1 MSAVSRIEEL
11 RRKLQENPRRYF
23 APLANELRVAG
34 APAEAVTLCRAHLP
48 RHPEHLSGFIVYGQS
63 LFDLGEL
70 TEARAVFEQALGV
83 DPENLVA
90 LRYLGD
96 IAKRRGDPAAARRW
110 YERVLEADPRNDAVA
125 SQLDTLSP
133 PPPDVVPFR
142 PPREPAPRAVANAS
156 ARRADPLPET
166 EEDDPFAFPPAL
178 AAPEPEVEFE
188 EGLMAPVVW
197 PDTADLV
204 ARRLT
209 PRALPVFAMPADEDT
224 IAAFGRDSR
233 DPPVA
238 PAQDPEVAALPP
250 APLAPEP
257 ASAESALTEGLL
269 VEGATAERAPDRLPP
284 LGGGEP
290 GLDEGDVAI
299 DAIFGGAFVPP
310 GAVTMAAPSRLDEPG
325 GSHDGLPAE
334 RTRPPATGR
343 AELSPM
349 AVHPESLV
357 PGADED
363 ADEDEEPGSPA
374 SPPSAFYTET
384 MAELLLAQG
393 YAARAVEVF
402 DALVAQRPGDEPLR
416 ARLRAARQQ
425 AEAVRRP
432 HDEAAADV
440 VAPQH
445 SGSPSAFPPPPAH
458 AHAHAPAVPAGVPVT
473 ARERL
478 ARLARPYASDAA
490 ARSGAGARAEG
501 WAADLP
507 VREPL
512 FTGPGRAVDER
523 VARQWAEAFSGPPR
537 GAGNEPDAFD
547 RLWEVE
553 PMTDEPSLEHYFA
566 LRTPPRPAIAFRGSG
581 DAGGA
586 TESGI
591 GGAGA

>member
-11 RRKLQENPRRYF
+11 RRKLEENPRRFF

-34 APAEAVTLCRAHLP
+34 APAEAVALCRAHLP

-125 SQLDTLSP
+125 SQLDTLAP

-142 PPREPAPRAVANAS
+142 PPRESAPRAVANAS
-156 ARRADPLPET
+156 ARRADPLPDS
-166 EEDDPFAFPPAL
+166 EEDDPFAFPQAIPSA
-178 AAPEPEVEFE
+178 EPEVEFE

-209 PRALPVFAMPADEDT
+209 PKALPVFAMPADEDT
-224 IAAFGRDSR
+224 IAAFGREPR

-238 PAQDPEVAALPP
+238 PAQGPVDEALPP
-250 APLAPEP
+250 APLPPDPAPTARALAQGAP
-257 ASAESALTEGLL
+257 AEH
-269 VEGATAERAPDRLPP
+269 APDRLRPQ
-284 LGGGEP
+284 GGGDLE
-290 GLDEGDVAI
+290 LDEGDVAI
-299 DAIFGGAFVPP
+299 DAIFGGTLASPGEVAQPP
-310 GAVTMAAPSRLDEPG
+310 SSRPG
-325 GSHDGLPAE
+325 EAMWSPPDFPAE
-334 RTRPPATGR
+334 RTPPPGTGR
-343 AELSPM
+343 TVPSPTAGPAESP
-349 AVHPESLV
+349 V
-357 PGADED
+357 PHAD
-363 ADEDEEPGSPA
+363 ADADADEEPGSPA
-374 SPPSAFYTET
+374 SPPSGFYTET

-393 YAARAVEVF
+393 YVARAVEVF
-402 DALVAQRPGDEPLR
+402 EVLVAQRPGDEPLR
-416 ARLRAARQQ
+416 ARLRDARQQ

-432 HDEAAADV
+432 HDEAAVEAEARHRKG
-440 VAPQH
+440 APA
-445 SGSPSAFPPPPAH
+445 AFPPPPA
-458 AHAHAPAVPAGVPVT
+458 PAAPAGVLVT

-478 ARLARPYASDAA
+478 ARLARPQAPDADPRPDAA
-490 ARSGAGARAEG
+490 GRAEA
-501 WAADLP
+501 WTAELP

-512 FTGPGRAVDER
+512 FTGPGRAADER
-523 VARQWAEAFSGPPR
+523 VARQWAEAFGAPPR
-537 GAGNEPDAFD
+537 ATAHEPDAFE
-547 RLWEVE
+547 RLWELESV
-553 PMTDEPSLEHYFA
+553 TDEPSLEHYFA
-566 LRTPPRPAIAFRGSG
+566 LRTPPRPAIAVRGSG

-586 TESGI
+586 TEPGI